1 MEKENKENVE
11 EKETEQVKDTPSK
24 EPEIK
29 EEEKENK
36 EKSKESEEINKLKQQ
51 LSFLQAENE
60 KLKKEEESWKNKY
73 YEAYADLA
81 NTRKSLE
88 KDHQQLV
95 KYRVSGFVDKI
106 LPALDSFEMALKADI
121 QDPVAK
127 NFAIGF
133 KMILGQIEQAMKEEG
148 ISFIEPN
155 KGDKFDELKMHA
167 IQTCEGEED
176 NLIASTMARGY
187 MLHDRL
193 LRPAMVVVT
202 KKSQEDKEN
211 KDSKDDSSSTK

>member
-1 MEKENKENVE
+1 MEKEEKVE
-11 EKETEQVKDTPSK
+11 QE
-24 EPEIK
+24 EIK
-29 EEEKENK
+29 EEPTPSNEEKEDKK
-36 EKSKESEEINKLKQQ
+36 ENNEDKLKQQ

-60 KLKKEEESWKNKY
+60 KLKKQEEDWKNKY

-95 KYRVSGFVDKI
+95 KYRAGSFIEKI
-106 LPALDSFEMALKADI
+106 LPALDSFQMAFKVDI

-127 NFAIGF
+127 NFTIGF
-133 KMILGQIEQAMKEEG
+133 KMILGQIEQAMKDEG
-148 ISFIEPN
+148 ITFIEPS
-155 KGDKFDELKMHA
+155 KGDKFDELTMHA

-176 NLIASTMARGY
+176 NLIEQTMTRGY

-202 KKSQEDKEN
+202 KKAEVKEEKVSED
-211 KDSKDDSSSTK
+211 DSKSSK